1 MTAFD
6 VVIFGGSGF
15 VGSSIASW
23 LVSKGYSV
31 KIADVQTSTVD
42 GAVFE
47 RCDVRK
53 PEEVSIQVV
62 NVPAVINTAIIQIP
76 RINEEP
82 RLGYEVNIIGV
93 QNICEAVKNSDKTRG
108 LIQAGSWHTIGEAG
122 VKGVVDERFGYRPDR
137 VEERA
142 KLYTISKI
150 AQETIVR
157 YYGLMCRDKAFIIVR
172 TGTVLGVGMPPLT
185 AASTFIKNALAG
197 KKITP
202 YKHSM
207 YRPMLFVDIVNVCQ
221 TYEKLVEKIIAGDKD
236 VVGEQL
242 FNIVYPRPVT
252 ILDLANMV
260 REEIIRATEG
270 AVAPEIEIVDTG
282 QPSLFN
288 ADDKEQFSVDISRAS
303 HIIGL
308 NSFIEPVESIRR
320 IIIHHLSGR

>member
-53 PEEVSIQVV
+53 PEEVSKHVV
-62 NVPAVINTAIIQIP
+62 NVPAIINTAIIQIP

-122 VKGVVDERFGYRPDR
+122 GKSR
-137 VEERA
+137 
-142 KLYTISKI
+142 
-150 AQETIVR
+150 
-157 YYGLMCRDKAFIIVR
+157 CR
-172 TGTVLGVGMPPLT
+172 
-185 AASTFIKNALAG
+185 
-197 KKITP
+197 
-202 YKHSM
+202 
-207 YRPMLFVDIVNVCQ
+207 
-221 TYEKLVEKIIAGDKD
+221 
-236 VVGEQL
+236 
-242 FNIVYPRPVT
+242 
-252 ILDLANMV
+252 
-260 REEIIRATEG
+260 
-270 AVAPEIEIVDTG
+270 
-282 QPSLFN
+282 
-288 ADDKEQFSVDISRAS
+288 
-303 HIIGL
+303 
-308 NSFIEPVESIRR
+308 
-320 IIIHHLSGR
+320 